1 MNTPQQARQLIEL
14 YCKQYK
20 IKTSDL
26 KRNNRYYPAKV
37 IVRKDA
43 HVNTS
48 TMRMALAYFIFMHFP
63 LRIKEVA
70 EIVGYNDHSPISSQ
84 RKVVENYIQNND
96 AFFMPYYETLINLA
110 NELNIS
116 MEYKRMYT
124 NVTPFMRYES
134 DTNFAEN
141 IKYYENAKT
150 IC

>member
-1 MNTPQQARQLIEL
+1 MNTPQKARELIEL
-14 YCKQYK
+14 YCKHYG
-20 IKTSDL
+20 IKTNNL

-37 IVRKDA
+37 IVKKDA

-84 RKVVENYIQNND
+84 RKVVESYIKNND
-96 AFFMPYYETLINLA
+96 VFFMPYYESLINLA
-110 NELNIS
+110 RELNIS